1 MIEDPLLGINAM
13 SNDLENIIHET
24 RNKPIVR
31 RLTVTRM
38 ITALNVILDDV
49 YE

>member
-1 MIEDPLLGINAM
+1 MERVPRDTVDIF
-13 SNDLENIIHET
+13 LENIIHET